1 MNSALPPG
9 NRGHQSAPSR
19 RPPGHRG
26 ALPGANGLVV
36 GVAADRESAATAADA
51 FTVIK
56 HGGFARFW
64 RETPC
69 ASASSRKGAER

>member
-1 MNSALPPG
+1 LS
-9 NRGHQSAPSR
+9 
-19 RPPGHRG
+19 
-26 ALPGANGLVV
+26 GANGLVV
-36 GVAADRESAATAADA
+36 GVAADRESAASAAAA

-69 ASASSRKGAER
+69 ASASSRKRDER